1 MASKTWQK
9 TFKWTVHYQEECLW
23 SIFTSSIYCFQYRP
37 ECRLPY
43 LVVGCRSCPC
53 NLLRANMNNTQ
64 LRYRVRIIWNGVN
77 INTVLQNLFKLDRIE
92 KANCIFEWDP
102 ANLQPGQSILIAS
115 TSQIKIHKQKESYL
129 QFHIFIF
136 FLSIPPSILL
146 FWAVLSPLKHSAW
159 LPPCECLHLRPPSS
173 GFRLSLFSEV
183 RYWICFQC
191 DVYKLIESAH
201 ARDARMVIPWTSK
214 LQLPLLNSKSWN
226 RLSPFKWKP
235 PNMIRNLCC
244 NTNHTKNYLT

>member
-77 INTVLQNLFKLDRIE
+77 INTVLQNLVKLDRIE

-102 ANLQPGQSILIAS
+102 ANLQPGQSIVIAS

-129 QFHIFIF
+129 SFSFKSTNQQLDSQQIFIR
-136 FLSIPPSILL
+136 
-146 FWAVLSPLKHSAW
+146 W
-159 LPPCECLHLRPPSS
+159 LECTKIHRVQKRSLWCKSTANQISS
-173 GFRLSLFSEV
+173 
-183 RYWICFQC
+183 
-191 DVYKLIESAH
+191 
-201 ARDARMVIPWTSK
+201 
-214 LQLPLLNSKSWN
+214 
-226 RLSPFKWKP
+226 SPF
-235 PNMIRNLCC
+235 
-244 NTNHTKNYLT
+244 YLS

>member
-1 MASKTWQK
+1 MSFLLSWWEQQDYKKKVILVKSGSRSRCPRRFSTSFPNHFFFCRKTCILQYPRMASKTWQK

-77 INTVLQNLFKLDRIE
+77 INTVLQNLVKLDRIE

-115 TSQIKIHKQKESYL
+115 T
-129 QFHIFIF
+129 
-136 FLSIPPSILL
+136 
-146 FWAVLSPLKHSAW
+146 
-159 LPPCECLHLRPPSS
+159 
-173 GFRLSLFSEV
+173 
-183 RYWICFQC
+183 
-191 DVYKLIESAH
+191 
-201 ARDARMVIPWTSK
+201 
-214 LQLPLLNSKSWN
+214 
-226 RLSPFKWKP
+226 
-235 PNMIRNLCC
+235 
-244 NTNHTKNYLT
+244 

>member
-77 INTVLQNLFKLDRIE
+77 INTVLKNLVHTRPHWKSTLYFWMRPCKSSTRRINSDHLWPDN
-92 KANCIFEWDP
+92 KSKS
-102 ANLQPGQSILIAS
+102 L
-115 TSQIKIHKQKESYL
+115 
-129 QFHIFIF
+129 
-136 FLSIPPSILL
+136 PSL
-146 FWAVLSPLKHSAW
+146 LSPPTNS
-159 LPPCECLHLRPPSS
+159 PT
-173 GFRLSLFSEV
+173 V
-183 RYWICFQC
+183 RRCWFKNSKAR
-191 DVYKLIESAH
+191 KLIRYKKTH
-201 ARDARMVIPWTSK
+201 VT
-214 LQLPLLNSKSWN
+214 
-226 RLSPFKWKP
+226 
-235 PNMIRNLCC
+235 
-244 NTNHTKNYLT
+244 